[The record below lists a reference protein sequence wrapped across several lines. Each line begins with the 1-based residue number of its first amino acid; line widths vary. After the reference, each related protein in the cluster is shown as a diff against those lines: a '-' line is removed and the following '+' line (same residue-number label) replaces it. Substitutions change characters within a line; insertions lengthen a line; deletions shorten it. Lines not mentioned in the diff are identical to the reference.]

1 MRIDTKDFDDEKD
14 EEPVVKKPRL
24 SKFVKW
30 TLISYGSVIL
40 SLGGWMYWH
49 YHQTQSWTS
58 ASMDGNLAETAPEF
72 VKNTYPVGMVS
83 SINKL
88 SSVKKVLAKIDDNDG
103 IDDSTIDQ
111 AKSAYAQSKAI
122 LKKYNVTGGESYD
135 NQTNLGLDI
144 DVYELTKS
152 GYTNPQP
159 KKLGDVL
166 GQVVK
171 RNFSTPSDADKTMI
185 KQLNR
190 INQDY
195 MHLNTFVHDYLPKLG
210 QIKDGNIIV
219 PLSVDKST
227 LKSVQAK
234 IEAWGLDKFPNIQHL
249 LQVLRMSQWQTVL
262 ENNQAYYDKKQW
274 QAVEKNFRKLNQ
286 SQFISTD
293 DLNTLSD
300 AKDKHLNVKSNK
312 TEPGYTIS
320 DASPIDQI
328 FVNGNAVKGSKYINK
343 SASILIT
350 IDPAF
355 KANKSKPNDD
365 SDSDDAD
372 TDTTTSSS
380 TKKKQ
385 SPSDNQKSPSS
396 SQKTN
401 NTKPSTKKNYSPST
415 NSDTDSDDS
424 DDAFNNAA
432 YNGGN

>member
-355 KANKSKPNDD
+355 KANKSKSNDN
-365 SDSDDAD
+365 SDSDN
-372 TDTTTSSS
+372 TDTNTSS
-380 TKKKQ
+380 TMKK
-385 SPSDNQKSPSS
+385 SSNSS
-396 SQKTN
+396 SNNQSSNQTN
-401 NTKPSTKKNYSPST
+401 NNTNQATNNNQST
-415 NSDTDSDDS
+415 NSNANSDDS
-424 DDAFNNAA
+424 NDAFNNAA

>member
-1 MRIDTKDFDDEKD
+1 MRIDTKDYDDESV

-40 SLGGWMYWH
+40 SLGCWMYWH

-88 SSVKKVLAKIDDNDG
+88 SSVKKVLAKIDDNNG

-152 GYTNPQP
+152 GYSNPQP

-166 GQVVK
+166 GQLVK
-171 RNFSTPSDADKTMI
+171 RNFSTPSDADKAMI
-185 KQLNR
+185 KQLNK

-219 PLSVDKST
+219 PLNVDKST

-234 IEAWGLDKFPNIQHL
+234 IEAWGLSKFPNIQHL

-300 AKDKHLNVKSNK
+300 AKDKNLNVKSNK
-312 TEPGYTIS
+312 TEPGYSIS

-328 FVNGNAVKGSKYINK
+328 FVDGNAVKGSKYINK

-355 KANKSKPNDD
+355 KANKAKANDD
-365 SDSDDAD
+365 ADSDD
-372 TDTTTSSS
+372 TDTSSTPS

-385 SPSDNQKSPSS
+385 TLTSDNQSSPSS
-396 SQKTN
+396 TPRN
-401 NTKPSTKKNYSPST
+401 NTTKPATKKNNSPST

>member
-1 MRIDTKDFDDEKD
+1 MRIDTKDYVDESI

-88 SSVKKVLAKIDDNDG
+88 SSVKKVLTKIDDNDG

-111 AKSAYAQSKAI
+111 AKSAYTQSKAI

-152 GYTNPQP
+152 GYSNPQP

-171 RNFSTPSDADKTMI
+171 RNFSTPSDADKAMI
-185 KQLNR
+185 KQLNK

-274 QAVEKNFRKLNQ
+274 QAVEKNFRKLSQ
-286 SQFISTD
+286 SQFINTD

-355 KANKSKPNDD
+355 KANKSKPNNDTD
-365 SDSDDAD
+365 SDSDD
-372 TDTTTSSS
+372 TDTTKSSS
-380 TKKKQ
+380 AKKEQ
-385 SPSDNQKSPSS
+385 SS
-396 SQKTN
+396 SGQSTSQSSTPKN
-401 NTKPSTKKNYSPST
+401 NTNQSTTKKNNNPST

>member
-58 ASMDGNLAETAPEF
+58 ASMDGNLSETAPEF

-88 SSVKKVLAKIDDNDG
+88 SSVKKVLSKIDDNDG
-103 IDDSTIDQ
+103 IDDNTISQ
-111 AKSAYAQSKAI
+111 AKSAYAESKAI
-122 LKKYNVTGGESYD
+122 LKKYNITGGESYD

-144 DVYELTKS
+144 DVYELTTTAYS
-152 GYTNPQP
+152 NPQP

-171 RNFSTPSDADKTMI
+171 RNFSTPSDSDKTMI
-185 KQLNR
+185 KQLNK

-210 QIKDGNIIV
+210 KIEDGNIIV

-227 LKSVQAK
+227 LKSVQNK
-234 IEAWGLDKFPNIQHL
+234 IEEWGLSKFPNIQHL
-249 LQVLRMSQWQTVL
+249 LQVLRMSQWQDVL

-300 AKDKHLNVKSNK
+300 AKDKHLSVKSNK
-312 TEPGYTIS
+312 TEPGFSIS

-328 FVNGNAVKGSKYINK
+328 IVDGNAVKGSKYINK

-355 KANKSKPNDD
+355 KANQSKTNDD
-365 SDSDDAD
+365 TDSDDK
-372 TDTTTSSS
+372 DTTTSS
-380 TKKKQ
+380 TMKK
-385 SPSDNQKSPSS
+385 SSNSS
-396 SQKTN
+396 SNNQSSNQTN
-401 NTKPSTKKNYSPST
+401 NNTNQATNNNQST
-415 NSDTDSDDS
+415 NSNANSDDS
-424 DDAFNNAA
+424 NDAFNNAA

>member
-14 EEPVVKKPRL
+14 KEPVVKKPRL

-58 ASMDGNLAETAPEF
+58 ASMDGNLSETAPEF

-88 SSVKKVLAKIDDNDG
+88 SSVKKVLSKIDDNDG
-103 IDDSTIDQ
+103 IDDNTISQ
-111 AKSAYAQSKAI
+111 AKSAYAESKAI
-122 LKKYNVTGGESYD
+122 LKKYNITGGESYD

-144 DVYELTKS
+144 DVYELTQT
-152 GYTNPQP
+152 GYSNPQP

-171 RNFSTPSDADKTMI
+171 RNFSTPSDADKAMI
-185 KQLNR
+185 KQLNK

-210 QIKDGNIIV
+210 KIEDGNIIV

-227 LKSVQAK
+227 LKSVQNK
-234 IEAWGLDKFPNIQHL
+234 IEEWGLSKFPNIQHL
-249 LQVLRMSQWQTVL
+249 LQVLRMSQWQDVL

-274 QAVEKNFRKLNQ
+274 QAAEKNFRKLNQ

-312 TEPGYTIS
+312 TEPGYSIS

-328 FVNGNAVKGSKYINK
+328 LVDGNAVKGSKYINK

-355 KANKSKPNDD
+355 KANKSKSNDN
-365 SDSDDAD
+365 SDRDD
-372 TDTTTSSS
+372 TDTNASS
-380 TKKKQ
+380 TKKK
-385 SPSDNQKSPSS
+385 SSNSS
-396 SQKTN
+396 SNNQSSKQKNNNTNQTTN
-401 NTKPSTKKNYSPST
+401 NNNQST
-415 NSDTDSDDS
+415 NSNTNSDDS
-424 DDAFNNAA
+424 NDAFNNAA